1 MLAMQLRPLKVLAAL
16 VVSGVGVYAPASN
29 AYALDAQFD
38 CRARPHAFITQL
50 IDDKYIESDP
60 MRVDTNSVNAFRPVH
75 GSDMTVFGFRVYA
88 VLGYEP
94 DDDMFRKGRGKA
106 LANPL
111 YGVVLSAPSE
121 SVESRVRAAGS
132 TATVHMVI
140 PLLLTA
146 VICSG

>member
-1 MLAMQLRPLKVLAAL
+1 MEPRPFKVLAAL
-16 VVSGVGVYAPASN
+16 LVSSVGFCPAASH
-29 AYALDAQFD
+29 AYALDDQFD

-50 IDDKYIESDP
+50 IDDKYIESNP
-60 MRVDTNSVNAFRPVH
+60 MRVDKNSVNAFRPVH

-94 DDDMFRKGRGKA
+94 DDGMFKKGRGQA
-106 LANPL
+106 LAGPL

-121 SVESRVRAAGS
+121 SVETRVRAAGS
-132 TATVHMVI
+132 TAKVHSVI

-146 VICSG
+146 VICTD